1 MINNKRQAGFLAN
14 RSVKTEVNYERAL
27 NSGVVSFGRM
37 KDIGKVK
44 INAVQDMST
53 VLAKASYKAQSSKV
67 GPTTTLMEIAS
78 TNPKAYFDADGKI
91 FNKELFQKVFKEAG
105 KNNKVA
111 GYMYKTIFIEGVNK
125 FTRIDFAMGIEY
137 TTYVVNRATIDL
149 YLEELR
155 AMDLNAITCP
165 EDLAQIIIDLDPI
178 ARALQESA
186 IDVVKD
192 VTKDFGIY
200 ATDIVGSE
208 VKAYNAVLK
217 DNGITNNL
225 DEMLNEKR
233 FVGYE
238 AKPSV
243 NDQNCMVTDAARVQL
258 AILKATNKFMG
269 ALVEGIAGTTN
280 DEYKAY
286 SEMSKKYPEFV
297 YFIRKVVDTMVGG
310 YDTDGRLKNEE
321 IRMIRDAIYTEAKYF
336 DVPVADV
343 IKCGIAAS
351 YISFYT
357 NKNGDI
363 IPNDN
368 IEKFRW
374 FTTSKLFDDIF
385 VKEYTEN
392 KRIDIELEVTD
403 VFRFVEEGTVVNL
416 IGGLGYDENHDLLLA
431 VSNVNID
438 STGVVKDGKL
448 VVEYNPEDYVSSEF
462 RVAVVDAFLT
472 RENKEW
478 KDIEF
483 KDSTLKTFE
492 YHIGRLYNDEC
503 GINSEGIVMAKNP
516 ETGKTMRI
524 ARLNDKFK
532 SAKGSV
538 NVKKVI
544 SNKRGAIL
552 ILA

>member
-1 MINNKRQAGFLAN
+1 MINKKRQTGFLTN
-14 RSVKTEVNYERAL
+14 RSVKAEVSYERAL
-27 NSGVVSFGRM
+27 NTGVASYGRM
-37 KDIGKVK
+37 KDIGKVR

-67 GPTTTLMEIAS
+67 GPTTTLMELAS
-78 TNPKAYFDADGKI
+78 TNPKAYFDKDGN

-105 KNNKVA
+105 KNNTVP
-111 GYMYKTIFIEGVNK
+111 GYMYKTTFIEGVNK

-149 YLEELR
+149 YQEELR
-155 AMDLNAITCP
+155 SMDLNAITCP
-165 EDLAQIIIDLDPI
+165 QDLAQIIIDLDPI

-192 VTKDFGIY
+192 VLKDFGIY
-200 ATDIVGSE
+200 AVDIVGGE
-208 VKAYNAVLK
+208 IKAYNAVLK
-217 DNGITNNL
+217 DNGIENNL
-225 DEMLNEKR
+225 EEMLNEKK

-238 AKPSV
+238 AKPRV

-258 AILKATNKFMG
+258 SILKATNKFMG
-269 ALVEGIAGTTN
+269 ALVKGIAETTN
-280 DEYKAY
+280 DDYKVY
-286 SEMSKKYPEFV
+286 SEMSKTYPEFV
-297 YFIRKVVDTMVGG
+297 YFIRKVVDTMVGS
-310 YDTDGRLKNEE
+310 YDTDGRLKKEE
-321 IRMIRDAIYTEAKYF
+321 IRMIRDAIYTEAKHLE
-336 DVPVADV
+336 VPVEDV

-351 YISFYT
+351 YISFYL

-368 IEKFRW
+368 MEKIRW
-374 FTTSKLFDDIF
+374 STTSKLFDDIF
-385 VKEYTEN
+385 VKEYTED
-392 KRIDIELEVTD
+392 KRIDIELEVVE
-403 VFRFVEEGTVVNL
+403 VFQFVPEGATVEL
-416 IGGLGYDENHDLLLA
+416 IGGLGYDKDHNVLLA

-438 STGVVKDGKL
+438 ATGIVKDGKL
-448 VVEYNPEDYVSSEF
+448 VVEYNPEDYINYDL
-462 RVAVVDAFLT
+462 RIAVVDAFLT

-478 KDIEF
+478 KDVEF

-503 GINSEGIVMAKNP
+503 GINTDGIVMAKNSK
-516 ETGKTMRI
+516 TGKVMRI
-524 ARLNDKFK
+524 ARLNDTFK
-532 SAKGSV
+532 SARGNIKV
-538 NVKKVI
+538 EKVI